1 MAPMRGAAV
10 AVVVLGMA
18 ASAAIARANG
28 GPVAEGNI
36 VTRGGITPLERGDI
50 ELVEEKAVL
59 KVASSAEVYWVD
71 ARYVLRNPAGPKT
84 LLFGVPIQ
92 RDAQMVDDPGIKIDV
107 AGRPFPCE
115 LRAPTDIKGDL
126 RPLGDPQNS
135 IDTPRSWCV
144 ASITVPQGD
153 RVPLRLRYKGETSFE
168 DMEFTAARLGD
179 HRPRELTYDI
189 YPAGYWGGPDASVSI
204 AVDVS
209 ALPGVPATPDP
220 KPTATTPERLEWQ
233 MRGQDLRRLVRLHVE
248 FDTAAALYQR
258 DMLKINKTIRKPR
271 ARASSTLVETGEAHA
286 PQLVADGKGGT
297 AWCAG
302 GTGEGL
308 GEWVELAFQPEVYTE
323 GEKRTACTLD
333 GFGVIPGWAR
343 VRSYK
348 VYGRARRIR
357 LSACGGSDPGVDLDL
372 GPLADEP
379 ERSALTPFKLEL
391 AESLRAQL
399 YECVRLTVL
408 ETVPGTEHPQ
418 ACIGEIIPLFN
429 CESPGEPAAGRK
441 PPF

>member
-1 MAPMRGAAV
+1 MSGRV
-10 AVVVLGMA
+10 AVVAVLGMVGS
-18 ASAAIARANG
+18 SAVVRANG
-28 GPVAEGNI
+28 GPVAEGSI

-50 ELVEEKAVL
+50 ELVEERAVI

-71 ARYVLRNPAGPKT
+71 ARYVLRNPTGPKT

-92 RDAQMVDDPGIKIDV
+92 RDPQMVDDPGIKIDV
-107 AGRPFPCE
+107 AGQPVACE
-115 LRAPTDIKGDL
+115 VRAPDGIKGNL
-126 RPLGDPQNS
+126 RSLGDPQGY
-135 IDTPRSWCV
+135 DTPRSWCV
-144 ASITVPQGD
+144 ATVTIPEGE
-153 RVPLRLRYKGETSFE
+153 RVPLRLRYKGESSFE
-168 DMEFTAARLGD
+168 DMEFTEARLGD
-179 HRPRELTYDI
+179 HHPRELVYDI

-220 KPTATTPERLEWQ
+220 KPTVATPERLEWR

-248 FDTAAALYQR
+248 FDTSAALYQR
-258 DMLKINKTIRKPR
+258 DMLKINKTLRKPR

-302 GTGEGL
+302 GTGDGA
-308 GEWVELAFQPEVYTE
+308 GEWVELAFKPERYGASE
-323 GEKRTACTLD
+323 PGALCTLD
-333 GFGVIPGWAR
+333 GFGVVPGWAR

-357 LSACGGSDPGVDLDL
+357 LSACGGADPGVDLDL
-372 GPLADEP
+372 GPPAAEP
-379 ERSALTPFKLEL
+379 ERSAATPFQLEL
-391 AESLRAQL
+391 APALLAQL